1 MSDPPDSPS
10 AAKSTKKQEFDV
22 LFDLYKLIYD
32 RFFDFALKNG
42 MFTSIV
48 LGWIFSSETTRTF
61 ITEKGLPIKIAA
73 SAGML
78 LYSSFHAYWCFK
90 YRSRSEDCHEF
101 IRKLNFMPIEYMAP
115 YQVGKAHWVSV
126 ALFHGILSVYVVV
139 LLIAFT

>member
-42 MFTSIV
+42 MFTAIV
-48 LGWIFSSETTRTF
+48 LGWIWTSESTQKL
-61 ITEKGLPIKIAA
+61 ITEHGCPLKIAA

-78 LYSSFHAYWCFK
+78 LYSSFHAYWCFR
-90 YRSRSEDCHEF
+90 YRSRSKDCHEF
-101 IRKLNFMPIEYMAP
+101 IREVNFMPIKYMAP

-126 ALFHGILSVYVVV
+126 AVFHGILSLSVV
-139 LLIAFT
+139 LVMAFI